1 MNDTSMTGTMISV
14 DYLTKRFGAY
24 TAVDS
29 LSFAI
34 PTHRALALWGPNGA
48 GKTTVIKCIL
58 GLLGYQGRIAVNGI
72 DLTHQGAAARRQFG
86 YVPQE
91 LAFYDDLSVR
101 ATAHFFA
108 RLRKVSRQDVDP
120 ALARVGLD
128 DHAAKPVR
136 TLSGGLKQRL
146 ALAIALLG
154 DPPVLILDEP
164 TANLDTASRSQFLAL
179 LTQLKHAGKTVLFTS
194 HRLDEVAALADDVL
208 VMERGQARFTCT
220 AGELAAKLGLSTQ
233 IKLHMAPDLLGHAVD
248 ILTAGGFAARRNG
261 TGVLVQVAPDA
272 KAAPIHLLSQSNV
285 HVTDFA
291 GE

>member
-1 MNDTSMTGTMISV
+1 MTDSMITV
-14 DYLTKRFGAY
+14 DYLTKRFGKY
-24 TAVDS
+24 TAVDR
-29 LSFAI
+29 LSFTI

-58 GLLGYQGRIAVNGI
+58 GLLGYQGRIAINGV
-72 DLTHQGAAARRQFG
+72 DQAGQGAAVRRQLG

-108 RLRKVSRQDVDP
+108 RLRKVDTREVDP

-128 DHAAKPVR
+128 IHATKPVR

-164 TANLDTASRSQFLAL
+164 TANLDAQSRSQFLAL
-179 LTQLKHAGKTVLFTS
+179 LAQLKLFGKTILFTS
-194 HRLDEVAALADDVL
+194 HRLDEVEALADDVL
-208 VMERGQARFTCT
+208 VMERGQARFTC
-220 AGELAAKLGLSTQ
+220 AADELSARLGLSTQ
-233 IKLHMAPDLLGHAVD
+233 IKLHMPPAQIGEALDV
-248 ILTAGGFAARRNG
+248 LTAGGFEARRNG
-261 TGVLVQVAPDA
+261 TGVLVQVVPDA
-272 KAAPIHLLSQSNV
+272 KAAPIHLLSRANI
-285 HVTDFA
+285 HVIDFA